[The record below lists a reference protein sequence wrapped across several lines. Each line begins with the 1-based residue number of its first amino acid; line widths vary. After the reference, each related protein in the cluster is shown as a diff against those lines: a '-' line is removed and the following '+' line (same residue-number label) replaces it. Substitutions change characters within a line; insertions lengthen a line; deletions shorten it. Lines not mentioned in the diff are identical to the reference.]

1 MSRRSRYM
9 DVPFERAAGFNSN
22 QFMGRASLGPL
33 ALRLDSVGFPRAAH
47 MRLHGKFRS
56 TARPSSRGCPGLIP
70 MRFALLSAALLAA
83 LALPA
88 SAAETDPAAKAAF
101 IAEAGAKYGL
111 TDAEIE
117 GWLAKA
123 TYQQSIVNA
132 MSRPAERVKP
142 WKDYRPIFITD
153 ARVDGGRRFLAEHR
167 EALQKVEDETGVP
180 KQYIVAIIGVETAY
194 GRITGSFEV
203 LDALYTLGF
212 HYPSLGNPEREAM
225 RGAFFRDELAQSLLL
240 AREEGIDIP
249 AQKGS
254 YAGAMGWGQFMP
266 SSYRAYAKDGDG
278 DGKRDLFG
286 SLPDV
291 FASIANYFVAHG
303 WEKGHPV
310 VARATA
316 NEGAAFV
323 PPDLEPRYGLAE
335 LGEKGFRPAEAQG
348 HDAPATLV
356 TLEGVEGTEHWLG
369 FRNFYVITRYNRSPM
384 YALAVHQLAD
394 EIIAGDAAP

>member
-1 MSRRSRYM
+1 
-9 DVPFERAAGFNSN
+9 
-22 QFMGRASLGPL
+22 MGRASLAPL
-33 ALRLDSVGFPRAAH
+33 ALRVDSAGFPRAAR
-47 MRLHGKFRS
+47 MRLHGKFRN

-101 IAEAGAKYGL
+101 IAEATAKYGL

-132 MSRPAERVKP
+132 MSRPAERVRP

-153 ARVDGGRRFLAEHR
+153 ARIAGGQRFLAEHR

-212 HYPSLGNPEREAM
+212 HYPKLGNPEREAM

-291 FASIANYFVAHG
+291 FASIANYFIAHG
-303 WEKGHPV
+303 WEKGSPV

-316 NEGAAFV
+316 NEGAAFA

-356 TLEGVEGTEHWLG
+356 TLEGAEGTEHWLG

>member
-1 MSRRSRYM
+1 
-9 DVPFERAAGFNSN
+9 
-22 QFMGRASLGPL
+22 
-33 ALRLDSVGFPRAAH
+33 
-47 MRLHGKFRS
+47 
-56 TARPSSRGCPGLIP
+56 
-70 MRFALLSAALLAA
+70 MRFSTIAAALLAA

-88 SAAETDPAAKAAF
+88 SAAVTDPAEKAAF
-101 IAEAGAKYGL
+101 IAEASAKYGL
-111 TDAEIE
+111 TEAEIE
-117 GWLAKA
+117 GWLSKA

-153 ARVDGGRRFLAEHR
+153 ARIAGGRRFLAEHR
-167 EALQKVEDETGVP
+167 EALQKVEDDTGVP

-194 GRITGSFEV
+194 GRITGSFDV

-212 HYPSLGNPEREAM
+212 HYPSLGNPEREAR

-249 AQKGS
+249 TRKGS

-278 DGKRDLFG
+278 DGRRDLFN

-303 WEKGHPV
+303 WQPGQPV
-310 VARATA
+310 VARAA
-316 NEGAAFV
+316 ADEGAAFV

-335 LGEKGFRPAEAQG
+335 LGAKGFRPMAANG

-356 TLEGVEGTEHWLG
+356 TLEGAAGTEHWLG
-369 FRNFYVITRYNRSPM
+369 FKNFYVITRYNRSPM
-384 YALAVHQLAD
+384 YALAVHQLA
-394 EIIAGDAAP
+394 EAIIDGDAAPAAAGGR

>member
-1 MSRRSRYM
+1 MRS
-9 DVPFERAAGFNSN
+9 
-22 QFMGRASLGPL
+22 
-33 ALRLDSVGFPRAAH
+33 
-47 MRLHGKFRS
+47 
-56 TARPSSRGCPGLIP
+56 
-70 MRFALLSAALLAA
+70 ALLSAALLAA

-111 TDAEIE
+111 SVAEID

-153 ARVDGGRRFLAEHR
+153 VRVAGGRRFLAEHR
-167 EALQKVEDETGVP
+167 DALQKVEDETGVP
-180 KQYIVAIIGVETAY
+180 KQYVVAIIGVETAY

-212 HYPSLGNPEREAM
+212 HYPTLGNPEREAM

-303 WEKGHPV
+303 WEPGHPV

-316 NEGAAFV
+316 NDGAAFA

-356 TLEGVEGTEHWLG
+356 TLEGAEGTEHWLG

-394 EIIAGDAAP
+394 AIIAGDAPPAAGAQ